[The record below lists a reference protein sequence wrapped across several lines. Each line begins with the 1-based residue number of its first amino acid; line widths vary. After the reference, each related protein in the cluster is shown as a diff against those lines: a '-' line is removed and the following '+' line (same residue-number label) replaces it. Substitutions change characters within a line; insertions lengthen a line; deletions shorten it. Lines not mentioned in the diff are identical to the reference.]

1 MPNDE
6 DIDDEIIID
15 DSESLTSAIDTLQNE
30 IVSTEGGTQKMN
42 YWAQKTKESTIKAEW
57 Q

>member
-1 MPNDE
+1 MSNDE

-42 YWAQKTKESTIKAEW
+42 YWTQKTKESTIKAEW

>member
-1 MPNDE
+1 MSNDE

-15 DSESLTSAIDTLQNE
+15 DSESLASAIDTLQNE

-42 YWAQKTKESTIKAEW
+42 YWTQKTKESTIKAE
-57 Q
+57 